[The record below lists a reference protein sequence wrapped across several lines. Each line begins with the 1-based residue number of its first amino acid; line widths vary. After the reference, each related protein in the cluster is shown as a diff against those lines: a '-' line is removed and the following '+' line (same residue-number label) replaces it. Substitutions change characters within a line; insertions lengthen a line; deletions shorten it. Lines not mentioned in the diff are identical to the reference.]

1 MIQRLDIKTIV
12 ILILGAI
19 VVCMAI
25 FGKGGGDL
33 TALETLLKE
42 RDEANKV
49 LEQRI
54 AERTDS
60 IEMYKDTAA
69 YYASQDSLHV
79 AVIDAL
85 QEIREKQQR
94 DIDFLKSKMKNV
106 AKPIEDATDEKRIEF
121 WRQYFARKGIKP

>member
-1 MIQRLDIKTIV
+1 MIQRLDIKTVV

-19 VVCMAI
+19 VVCMAY
-25 FGKGGGDL
+25 FGKGGDT

-42 RDEANKV
+42 RDDANKV

-54 AERTDS
+54 EERTDS

-69 YYASQDSLHV
+69 YYASQDSLHM

-94 DIDFLKSKMKNV
+94 DIDFLKKKMKDV
-106 AKPIEDATDEKRIEF
+106 AKPIEDATDQERIEF
-121 WRQYFARKGIKP
+121 WRRYFARKGIKP